1 MWLQANEPLSLHIHS
16 MCFPVVLMLSVLAQ
30 PDPIVYCQTIYSG
43 EFNQPGVGI
52 FVGSEMNRRGDMQVC
67 NAYAKALN
75 EIANVGNLRGLSC
88 VNRGYNMVGLSGGY
102 ATTDAASPCDAVATA
117 LNAIADARVR
127 SFFPFFLFSF
137 FFFLFSSSTSLSLCV
152 SLSQPPRFHPVHPA
166 SFKIQSFLCI

>member
-1 MWLQANEPLSLHIHS
+1 

-127 SFFPFFLFSF
+127 SFFLSF
-137 FFFLFSSSTSLSLCV
+137 FFQFFFATSLSL
-152 SLSQPPRFHPVHPA
+152 SLSLPLSLSPPRFHPVHPA